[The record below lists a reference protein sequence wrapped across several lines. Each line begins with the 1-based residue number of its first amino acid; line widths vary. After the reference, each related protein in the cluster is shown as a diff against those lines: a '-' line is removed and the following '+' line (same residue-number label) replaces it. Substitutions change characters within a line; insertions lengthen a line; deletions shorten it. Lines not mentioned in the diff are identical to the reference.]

1 MKKHSWIMYLVGAIL
16 LGALVWLVHT
26 RVHFQWSVFRDE
38 LQHVDWRRIVFGIA
52 MVVFCYWLRAAR
64 WAVLIRP
71 QKKVV
76 HVLLAGL
83 AGDRLHCGRPLRPPG
98 GPGASLSRCQANQA
112 AVEFADCGLHR
123 GTHVRSRC
131 DGTSFPGA
139 LLLAPDRATLPH
151 HEALQHAAL
160 GGLVGTMALAIFAVS
175 RACVGQSGRRPR
187 GKDPRLGFAIARR
200 IAVATKIRAFRDGL
214 DSIATL
220 GDFFRSLALSL
231 VMWGLITA
239 AYLETTRAFVLSPEL
254 SSMTLA
260 RCMVLMAASM
270 VGSVVQLPVIG
281 WFTQIGVTTGVMQRV
296 FHVQFEPA
304 LACGT
309 MLLIVTF
316 MCVIPVGLIWARIE
330 HVSLKKISEQS
341 EQFVRTTPSKPPRSA
356 KLSAEHCDTVIEKAH
371 LDSRRWLWHIPLC
384 YP

>member
-1 MKKHSWIMYLVGAIL
+1 LESQVKKHSWIMYLVGAIL
-16 LGALVWLVHT
+16 LGALVWLVHQ

-38 LQHVDWRRIVFGIA
+38 LQHVDWRRIVLGIA
-52 MVVFCYWLRAAR
+52 MVVFCYYLRAAR
-64 WAVLIRP
+64 WAVLIKP
-71 QKKVV
+71 QKKVRSFA
-76 HVLLAGL
+76 LLGSQVIGFTAVALFGRL
-83 AGDRLHCGRPLRPPG
+83 ADLVRPYLVAKRTRLALSSQIAVYTVERMFDL
-98 GPGASLSRCQANQA
+98 GAMALIFS
-112 AVEFADCGLHR
+112 
-123 GTHVRSRC
+123 
-131 DGTSFPGA
+131 GA

-160 GGLVGTMALAIFAVS
+160 GGLVVAIALAIFAVTV
-175 RACVGQSGRRPR
+175 RASGRAVA
-187 GKDPRLGFAIARR
+187 GFAEKTLGSVSPSLGVSAG
-200 IAVATKIRAFRDGL
+200 TKIRAFRDGL

-231 VMWGLITA
+231 IMWGLITA

-254 SSMTLA
+254 SAMTLA
-260 RCMVLMAASM
+260 RCLVLMAASM

-281 WFTQIGVTTGVMQRV
+281 WFTQIGVTTGVMQKV

-316 MCVIPVGLIWARIE
+316 MSVIPIGLIWARIE

-341 EQFVRTTPSKPPRSA
+341 EHLNQEEAEQTP
-356 KLSAEHCDTVIEKAH
+356 VISEA
-371 LDSRRWLWHIPLC
+371 
-384 YP
+384 